1 MKILAWFLIGF
12 CSLAII
18 GIIGNPDEYKVY
30 SNVLVILFTG
40 AIITQSVLILKH
52 LKKEKEKEIK

>member
-18 GIIGNPDEYKVY
+18 GIIGNPDEYY
-30 SNVLVILFTG
+30 VLVILFTG

>member
-12 CSLAII
+12 CSLGII
-18 GIIGNPDEYKVY
+18 GIIENPDEY
-30 SNVLVILFTG
+30 NALVILFSG

-52 LKKEKEKEIK
+52 LKKEKEKEVK